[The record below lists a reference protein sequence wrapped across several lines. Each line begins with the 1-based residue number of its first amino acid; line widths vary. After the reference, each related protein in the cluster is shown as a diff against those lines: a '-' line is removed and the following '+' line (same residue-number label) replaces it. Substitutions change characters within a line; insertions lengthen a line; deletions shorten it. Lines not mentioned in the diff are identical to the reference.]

1 VTGRNAFSSNAE
13 ITVITPRRTRL
24 LRAVDLRAFQCAI
37 AEVATYNDPW
47 IAQDCVVMVP
57 THTATEQ
64 LKRTLEILSFTPD
77 NPKQQTTNTG
87 SQLLAWPHFVTRR
100 AWYTLMHGRL
110 KNPPRLLTDV
120 AREVLLQSAS
130 EDTIRSGVE
139 PPFEVRPGLLP
150 EILTFYD
157 ILRRQHKT
165 VNAFERVVTEQLE
178 RDVALDRGARRLLEQ
193 TRFLVSVFRHFEQK
207 IEESDG
213 LDEHALRALL
223 LTDPCLQPVRH
234 VVVTVPDQAASENG
248 LWPADFDLLT
258 RLPGLER
265 VDVIATEQMLQS
277 GLLERI
283 RERLPGI
290 EEEQCSRVTEPTP
303 VRLMMADGKRCRV
316 VRDREEELIAVAK
329 DVKWARQDGPQSA
342 GGFDIA
348 DDSTAVVF
356 QRPLPYLYVAKQ
368 AFGACGVPF
377 ETFDSLPLAAEPY
390 AAALDLVFEC
400 IASKFA
406 RSDLVALLR
415 SPHFKFLVDESAVT
429 QEEVS
434 ALDRQLAQFPYDDV
448 PIELKRLLREPPAEP
463 APEHDL
469 TRRAARAAL
478 EIVDELTRLA
488 SRDRTSRLV
497 TNVLAFLTK
506 HASVCDETDSV
517 GRRLLQVRATIHEVL
532 HDLRSAH
539 VSHYD
544 PESDLAE
551 IWASIRVWIERRA
564 VQLES
569 DQGGVQL
576 VDAQAACYGCFTSVT
591 IVGLIENDWPQQR
604 SRSIFYP
611 SLMLEQLFQSSS
623 VSPDSSQ
630 VARNRAE
637 RARFRD
643 LLGLATDQLRL
654 SSFTLDHLDQDA
666 LVNPSTFIE
675 NLEALPDTEV
685 SPVEEKRPPVLIK
698 IDEALMLGTVDPSVV
713 QEEVATWLSLRLE
726 SRDLSESKRSFRH
739 EDQSEGITFSPTRVE
754 RYLACPFKYFA
765 GEELGLEEERE
776 EFSRVSPLERG
787 TWLHEILDEFYKAW
801 QSDGRGAINDENI
814 DLALDHCVGV
824 MEKVLTA
831 QPLPQAE
838 RALERSLFLGSIAKR
853 GLIERV
859 LRFDAEQSVAVVDR
873 LLEHKLKGKFNF
885 KSSSGTRSVSL
896 HGKVD
901 RIDLLPDH
909 TFRVVDYKLGRAPKR
924 NLAVQLPIYAVCSE
938 QDLADRPDGPW
949 KIKDARYL
957 ALKKEGLVEPMV
969 GRGMTLPEALDDGQQ
984 RFLDAVDGI
993 LQREFPVRPAER
1005 FNCRYCGYSTV
1016 CRKAYVEDS

>member
-1 VTGRNAFSSNAE
+1 M
-13 ITVITPRRTRL
+13 ITPRRTRL
-24 LRAVDLRAFQCAI
+24 LRAVDLRAFQRAI
-37 AEVATYNDPW
+37 AEVASYNDPW
-47 IAQDCVVMVP
+47 TAQDCVVMVP
-57 THTATEQ
+57 THVATEQ
-64 LKRTLEILSFTPD
+64 LKRTLEYLSFIPD
-77 NPKQQTTNTG
+77 NPKQHATDTG
-87 SQLLAWPHFVTRR
+87 SQLIAWPHFVTRR

-110 KNPPRLLTDV
+110 KNPLRLLTDV
-120 AREVLLQSAS
+120 EREVLLQSAS

-223 LTDPCLQPVRH
+223 LTNPCLQPVRH

-290 EEEQCSRVTEPTP
+290 EEEQCSRLTDPTP
-303 VRLMMADGKRCRV
+303 VRLMMVDGKRCRV

-329 DVKWARQDGPQSA
+329 DVKWARQDGPES
-342 GGFDIA
+342 GDGVDIA

-356 QRPLPYLYVAKQ
+356 QRPLPYLYLAKQ

-377 ETFDSLPLAAEPY
+377 ETFDALPLAAEPY
-390 AAALDLVFEC
+390 AAALDLVFAC
-400 IASKFA
+400 TASKFA
-406 RSDLVALLR
+406 RADLVALLR

-429 QEEVS
+429 YEEVS
-434 ALDRQLAQFPYDDV
+434 ALDRHLAQFPYDDV

-463 APEHDL
+463 SPDHDL
-469 TRRAARAAL
+469 TQRAARAAL
-478 EIVDELTRLA
+478 KAVEELTHLA
-488 SRDRTSRLV
+488 SGGRTS
-497 TNVLAFLTK
+497 VLLTSVLQFLTN
-506 HASVCDETDSV
+506 HATVYDGTDSV
-517 GRRLLQVRATIHEVL
+517 DRRLLQVRATIHGVL
-532 HDLRSAH
+532 HDLGSAH
-539 VSHYD
+539 VSHHD
-544 PESDLAE
+544 PESDLGE
-551 IWASIRVWIERRA
+551 VWANIRVWIERRA

-576 VDAQAACYGCFTSVT
+576 LDAQAACYGCFSSVT
-591 IVGLIENDWPQQR
+591 IVGLIEKDWPQQR

-611 SLMLEQLFQSSS
+611 SLMLEQLFQSSP
-623 VSPDSSQ
+623 VSEKPPESSQ

-643 LLGLATDQLRL
+643 LLGLSNDQLRL
-654 SSFTLDHLDQDA
+654 SIFTLDHLDQDA

-675 NLEALPDTEV
+675 NLETLPGTEV
-685 SPVEEKRPPVLIK
+685 SPVDEEARHPVRIK

-713 QEEVATWLSLRLE
+713 QEEVAEWLSLRLA
-726 SRDLSESKRSFRH
+726 SNDLSESKRSFSH

-787 TWLHEILDEFYKAW
+787 TWLHEILEEFYKDW
-801 QSDGRGAINDENI
+801 RGAINDENI
-814 DLALDHCVGV
+814 DLALDRCAGV
-824 MEKVLTA
+824 MEKVLTTHKTA
-831 QPLPQAE
+831 QSLPQAE
-838 RALERSLFLGSIAKR
+838 RTLERSLFLGSIAKR
-853 GLIERV
+853 GLIDRV
-859 LRFDAEQSVAVVDR
+859 LRFDAEQGLAVVDR
-873 LLEHKLKGKFNF
+873 LLEHKLKGKFKF

-896 HGKVD
+896 RGVVD

-909 TFRVVDYKLGRAPKR
+909 TFRVVDYKLGQAPNPK
-924 NLAVQLPIYAVCSE
+924 LAVQLPIYAVCSE

-949 KIKDARYL
+949 KVKDAYYL
-957 ALKKEGLVEPMV
+957 AFKKERLEAPMV
-969 GRGMTLPEALDDGQQ
+969 KKGELEQALDDGQQ

-993 LQREFPVRPAER
+993 SQQEFPVRPAEP
-1005 FNCRYCGYSTV
+1005 FNCKYCGYSTV
-1016 CRKAYVEDS
+1016 CRKEYVEDS

>member
-1 VTGRNAFSSNAE
+1 MPGRNAFSSNAE

-24 LRAVDLRAFQCAI
+24 LRAVDLRAFQRAI
-37 AEVATYNDPW
+37 AAVATYNDPW
-47 IAQDCVVMVP
+47 TAQDCVVMVS
-57 THTATEQ
+57 THAATEQ
-64 LKRTLEILSFTPD
+64 LKRTLEYLSFIPD
-77 NPKQQTTNTG
+77 NSQQQTTDTG
-87 SQLLAWPHFVTRR
+87 SQLIAWPHFVTRR

-120 AREVLLQSAS
+120 EREVLIQSAS
-130 EDTIRSGVE
+130 EDTRRSGVK

-157 ILRRQHKT
+157 TLRRQHKT
-165 VNAFERVVTEQLE
+165 VNGFERVVTEQLE
-178 RDVALDRGARRLLEQ
+178 RDVELDRGARRLLEQ
-193 TRFLVSVFRHFEQK
+193 TRFLVSVFRDFEQK

-223 LTDPCLQPVRH
+223 LTNPCLQPVRH

-248 LWPADFDLLT
+248 LWPTDFDLLT
-258 RLPGLER
+258 RLPDLER

-303 VRLMMADGKRCRV
+303 VRLMMADKKRCRV

-329 DVKWARQDGPQSA
+329 DVKWARQDGPQSD
-342 GGFDIA
+342 GGVDIA

-390 AAALDLVFEC
+390 AAALDLLFEC
-400 IASKFA
+400 IASEFA
-406 RSDLVALLR
+406 RADLVALLR
-415 SPHFKFLVDESAVT
+415 SPHFTFLVDESAVT
-429 QEEVS
+429 HEEVS

-448 PIELKRLLREPPAEP
+448 PIEKKLLLREPPAEP
-463 APEHDL
+463 PPDHDL
-469 TRRAARAAL
+469 TQRAARAAL
-478 EIVDELTRLA
+478 KIVEELTRLA
-488 SRDRTSRLV
+488 SPGRTS
-497 TNVLAFLTK
+497 VLLTSVLKFLTN
-506 HASVCDETDSV
+506 HATVYDETDSV
-517 GRRLLQVRATIHEVL
+517 DRRLLQVRATIHEVL

-539 VSHYD
+539 VSHHD
-544 PESDLAE
+544 PESDLDEVRAN
-551 IWASIRVWIERRA
+551 IRVWIERRA

-576 VDAQAACYGCFTSVT
+576 VDAQAACYGWFTSVT
-591 IVGLIENDWPQQR
+591 IVGLIEKDWPQQR

-623 VSPDSSQ
+623 VSEKPPESSQ

-643 LLGLATDQLRL
+643 LLGLSTDQLRL

-666 LVNPSTFIE
+666 LVNLSTFIE
-675 NLEALPDTEV
+675 NLEDDVRLVD
-685 SPVEEKRPPVLIK
+685 EEARPPVRIK

-713 QEEVATWLSLRLE
+713 QEEAATWLSLRLATN
-726 SRDLSESKRSFRH
+726 DLSESKRSLSH
-739 EDQSEGITFSPTRVE
+739 ENGPEGRTFSPTRVE

-765 GEELGLEEERE
+765 DRVLELEEERE
-776 EFSRVSPLERG
+776 ELSRVSPLERG
-787 TWLHEILDEFYKAW
+787 TWLHEILQEFYKNW
-801 QSDGRGAINDENI
+801 RGPINDENI
-814 DLALDHCVGV
+814 DLALERCAGV
-824 MEKVLTA
+824 VEKVLTEHETA

-853 GLIERV
+853 GLIDRV
-859 LRFDAEQSVAVVDR
+859 LRFEAEQGLAVVDR
-873 LLEHKLKGKFNF
+873 LLEHELKGKFKF

-896 HGKVD
+896 RGFVD
-901 RIDLLPDH
+901 RIDLLQDRS
-909 TFRVVDYKLGRAPKR
+909 FRVVDYKLGLAPNPK
-924 NLAVQLPIYAVCSE
+924 LAVQLPIYAVCSE
-938 QDLADRPDGPW
+938 QALAEIRTDGPW
-949 KIKDARYL
+949 KIGGAQYL
-957 ALKKEGLVEPMV
+957 AFKKEGLAAPM
-969 GRGMTLPEALDDGQQ
+969 GKKGALKQALDDGQQ

-993 LQREFPVRPAER
+993 SQREFPVRPAEP
-1005 FNCRYCGYSTV
+1005 FNCKYCGYSTV
-1016 CRKAYVEDS
+1016 CRKKDVEDS

>member
-1 VTGRNAFSSNAE
+1 M
-13 ITVITPRRTRL
+13 VITPRRTRL
-24 LRAVDLRAFQCAI
+24 LRAVDLHAFQRAI

-47 IAQDCVVMVP
+47 TAQDCVVVVP
-57 THTATEQ
+57 THAATEQ
-64 LKRTLEILSFTPD
+64 LKRTLEYLSFTPD
-77 NPKQQTTNTG
+77 NPKQKTAVAG
-87 SQLLAWPHFVTRR
+87 SHLIAWPHFVTRR

-110 KNPPRLLTDV
+110 KSPPRLLTDV
-120 AREVLLQSAS
+120 EREVLIQSAS
-130 EDTIRSGVE
+130 EDTIRSGVK

-165 VNAFERVVTEQLE
+165 VNGFERVVTEQLE
-178 RDVALDRGARRLLEQ
+178 RDVELDRGARRLLEQ
-193 TRFLVSVFRHFEQK
+193 TRFLVSVFRNFEQK

-223 LTDPCLQPVRH
+223 LTNPCLQPVRH

-258 RLPGLER
+258 RLPDLER

-290 EEEQCSRVTEPTP
+290 EEEQCSRVPEPTP
-303 VRLMMADGKRCRV
+303 VRLMMADKKRCRI

-329 DVKWARQDGPQSA
+329 DVKWARQDGPQSD
-342 GGFDIA
+342 GGVDIA

-406 RSDLVALLR
+406 QSDLVSLLR

-429 QEEVS
+429 HEEVS
-434 ALDRQLAQFPYDDV
+434 ALDRQLAQFPYGDV
-448 PIELKRLLREPPAEP
+448 PIELKRLLTTD
-463 APEHDL
+463 HNL

-517 GRRLLQVRATIHEVL
+517 DRRLLQVRATIHEVL
-532 HDLRSAH
+532 HDLRTAH
-539 VSHYD
+539 VSHHD
-544 PESDLAE
+544 PEADLAE
-551 IWASIRVWIERRA
+551 VWANIQVWIERRA

-576 VDAQAACYGCFTSVT
+576 LDAQAACYGSFTSVT
-591 IVGLIENDWPQQR
+591 IVGLIEKDWPQQR

-611 SLMLEQLFQSSS
+611 SSMLEQLFQSSS

-643 LLGLATDQLRL
+643 LLGLSTDQLRL

-675 NLEALPDTEV
+675 NLEVEV
-685 SPVEEKRPPVLIK
+685 RLVDEEAPSTRIK

-713 QEEVATWLSLRLE
+713 QGEAATWLSLRLATN
-726 SRDLSESKRSFRH
+726 DLSESKRSFRH
-739 EDQSEGITFSPTRVE
+739 ENGPEGIRFSPTGVE

-765 GEELGLEEERE
+765 DKVLKLEEERE
-776 EFSRVSPLERG
+776 ELSRVSPLEQG
-787 TWLHEILDEFYKAW
+787 NWLHKILQEFYKNW
-801 QSDGRGAINDENI
+801 PEPINHENI
-814 DLALDHCVGV
+814 DLALERCAGV
-824 MEKVLTA
+824 VEKVLTEHETA
-831 QPLPQAE
+831 QLLPQAE
-838 RALERSLFLGSIAKR
+838 RALERSRFLGSIAKR
-853 GLIERV
+853 GLIDRV
-859 LRFDAEQSVAVVDR
+859 LRFDAEQDLAVVDR
-873 LLEHKLKGKFNF
+873 LLEHELKDKFKF

-896 HGKVD
+896 RAFVD
-901 RIDLLPDH
+901 RIDLLQDN
-909 TFRVVDYKLGRAPKR
+909 TFRVVDYKLGLAPNR

-938 QDLADRPDGPW
+938 QTLADRPDGPW
-949 KIKDARYL
+949 KIGDAQYL
-957 ALKKEGLVEPMV
+957 AFKKEGLAESMV
-969 GRGMTLPEALDDGQQ
+969 GRGKTLTEALDDGQQ

-993 LQREFPVRPAER
+993 FQREFPVRPAEP
-1005 FNCRYCGYSTV
+1005 FNCKYCGYSTV
-1016 CRKAYVEDS
+1016 CRKKDVEDS

>member
-1 VTGRNAFSSNAE
+1 M
-13 ITVITPRRTRL
+13 VITPRRTRL
-24 LRAVDLRAFQCAI
+24 LRADDLRAFQRAI

-47 IAQDCVVMVP
+47 TAQDCVVMVP
-57 THTATEQ
+57 THAATEQ
-64 LKRTLEILSFTPD
+64 LKRTLEYLSFTPD
-77 NPKQQTTNTG
+77 NPKQKTAVAG
-87 SQLLAWPHFVTRR
+87 SHLIAWPHFVTRR
-100 AWYTLMHGRL
+100 TWYTLMHGRL
-110 KNPPRLLTDV
+110 KSPPRLLTDV
-120 AREVLLQSAS
+120 EREVLIQSAS
-130 EDTIRSGVE
+130 EDTIRSGVK

-165 VNAFERVVTEQLE
+165 VNGFERVVTEQLE
-178 RDVALDRGARRLLEQ
+178 RDVELDRGARRLLEQ
-193 TRFLVSVFRHFEQK
+193 TRFLVSVFRNFEQK
-207 IEESDG
+207 IEGSDG
-213 LDEHALRALL
+213 LDEHALRSLL
-223 LTDPCLQPVRH
+223 LTNPCLQPVRH

-258 RLPGLER
+258 RLPDLER

-290 EEEQCSRVTEPTP
+290 EEEQCSRVPEPTP
-303 VRLMMADGKRCRV
+303 VRLMMADKKRCRI

-329 DVKWARQDGPQSA
+329 DVKWARQDGPQSD
-342 GGFDIA
+342 GGVDIA

-406 RSDLVALLR
+406 LSDLVALLR

-429 QEEVS
+429 HEEVS
-434 ALDRQLAQFPYDDV
+434 ALDRQLAQFPYGDV
-448 PIELKRLLREPPAEP
+448 PIELKRLLTTD
-463 APEHDL
+463 HNL

-517 GRRLLQVRATIHEVL
+517 DRRLLQVRATIHEVL
-532 HDLRSAH
+532 HDLRTAH
-539 VSHYD
+539 VSHHD
-544 PESDLAE
+544 PEADLAE
-551 IWASIRVWIERRA
+551 VWANIRVWIERRA

-576 VDAQAACYGCFTSVT
+576 LDAQAACYGSFTSVT
-591 IVGLIENDWPQQR
+591 IVGLIEKDWPQQR

-643 LLGLATDQLRL
+643 LLGLSTDQLRL

-675 NLEALPDTEV
+675 NLEVEV
-685 SPVEEKRPPVLIK
+685 SEVDEEAPSTRIK

-713 QEEVATWLSLRLE
+713 QEDAATWLSLRLATN
-726 SRDLSESKRSFRH
+726 DLSESKRSLSH
-739 EDQSEGITFSPTRVE
+739 ENGSEGITFSPTGVE

-765 GEELGLEEERE
+765 DHVLELEEERE
-776 EFSRVSPLERG
+776 ELSRVSPLDRG
-787 TWLHEILDEFYKAW
+787 TWLHKILQEFYKNW
-801 QSDGRGAINDENI
+801 RGPINDENI
-814 DLALDHCVGV
+814 DLALERCAGEV
-824 MEKVLTA
+824 EEVLTKHKTA
-831 QPLPQAE
+831 KPLPQAE
-838 RALERSLFLGSIAKR
+838 RALERSHFLGSIAKR
-853 GLIERV
+853 GLIDRV
-859 LRFDAEQSVAVVDR
+859 LRFDAEQGLAVVHR
-873 LLEHKLKGKFNF
+873 LLEHELQGKFKF

-896 HGKVD
+896 HAFVD
-901 RIDLLPDH
+901 RIELLQDH
-909 TFRVVDYKLGRAPKR
+909 TFRVVDYKLGPAPNR

-938 QDLADRPDGPW
+938 QALAEIRDDGPW
-949 KIKDARYL
+949 KIGNAQYL
-957 ALKKEGLVEPMV
+957 AFKKEGLAESMV
-969 GRGMTLPEALDDGQQ
+969 GRGKTLTEALDDGQQ

-993 LQREFPVRPAER
+993 FQREFPVRPAEP
-1005 FNCRYCGYSTV
+1005 FNCKYCGYSTV
-1016 CRKAYVEDS
+1016 CRKKDVEDS

>member
-1 VTGRNAFSSNAE
+1 MTGRNAFSSNAE
-13 ITVITPRRTRL
+13 IMVITPRRTRL
-24 LRAVDLRAFQCAI
+24 LRADDLRAFQRAI

-47 IAQDCVVMVP
+47 TAQDCVVMVP
-57 THTATEQ
+57 THAATEQ
-64 LKRTLEILSFTPD
+64 LKRTLEYLSFTPD
-77 NPKQQTTNTG
+77 NPKQKTTDSR
-87 SQLLAWPHFVTRR
+87 SQLIAWPHFVTRR

-110 KNPPRLLTDV
+110 KSPPRLLTDV
-120 AREVLLQSAS
+120 EREVLIQSAS
-130 EDTIRSGVE
+130 EDTIRSGVK

-157 ILRRQHKT
+157 TLRRQHKT
-165 VNAFERVVTEQLE
+165 VNGFERVVTEQLE
-178 RDVALDRGARRLLEQ
+178 RDVELDRGARRLLEQ
-193 TRFLVSVFRHFEQK
+193 TRFLVSVFRDFEQK

-223 LTDPCLQPVRH
+223 LTNPCLQPVRH

-248 LWPADFDLLT
+248 LWPTDFDLLT
-258 RLPGLER
+258 RLPDLER
-265 VDVIATEQMLQS
+265 VDVIATKEMLQS
-277 GLLERI
+277 GLFERI

-290 EEEQCSRVTEPTP
+290 EEEQCSRVTDPTP
-303 VRLMMADGKRCRV
+303 VRLMMVDKKRCRV
-316 VRDREEELIAVAK
+316 VRDREEELIAVAR
-329 DVKWARQDGPQSA
+329 DVKWARQDRPQSD

-415 SPHFKFLVDESAVT
+415 SPHFTFLVDESAVT
-429 QEEVS
+429 HEEVS

-448 PIELKRLLREPPAEP
+448 PIELKRLLGESPTEP
-463 APEHDL
+463 ATDHDL

-478 EIVDELTRLA
+478 EIVDKLTRLA

-506 HASVCDETDSV
+506 HASVWDETDSV

-539 VSHYD
+539 VSHHD

-551 IWASIRVWIERRA
+551 VWANIRVWIERRA

-591 IVGLIENDWPQQR
+591 IVGLIEKDWPQQR

-623 VSPDSSQ
+623 VSDKPPDTSQ

-637 RARFRD
+637 HARFQD
-643 LLGLATDQLRL
+643 LLGLSTDQLRL

-675 NLEALPDTEV
+675 NLEAEV
-685 SPVEEKRPPVLIK
+685 SPVDEEAPSKRIK
-698 IDEALMLGTVDPSVV
+698 IDEALMLGTVDLSVV
-713 QEEVATWLSLRLE
+713 QEEAATWLSLRLATN
-726 SRDLSESKRSFRH
+726 DLSESKRSFSH
-739 EDQSEGITFSPTRVE
+739 EEGSEGITFSPTGVE

-765 GEELGLEEERE
+765 DHVLELEEERE
-776 EFSRVSPLERG
+776 ELSRVSPLERG
-787 TWLHEILDEFYKAW
+787 TWLHEILEEFYKDW
-801 QSDGRGAINDENI
+801 RGAINDENI
-814 DLALDHCVGV
+814 DLALERCAGV
-824 MEKVLTA
+824 VEKVLTTHKTA

-853 GLIERV
+853 GLIDRV
-859 LRFDAEQSVAVVDR
+859 LRFDAEQGLAVVDR
-873 LLEHKLKGKFNF
+873 LLEHKLKGKFKF

-896 HGKVD
+896 RGVVD
-901 RIDLLPDH
+901 RIDLLSDH
-909 TFRVVDYKLGRAPKR
+909 TFRVVDYKLGPAPNR
-924 NLAVQLPIYAVCSE
+924 NLAVQLPIYAACSE

-949 KIKDARYL
+949 KIGDAHYL
-957 ALKKEGLVEPMV
+957 AFKKEGLAESMV
-969 GRGMTLPEALDDGQQ
+969 GRGKALTEALDDGQQ

-993 LQREFPVRPAER
+993 SQREFPVRPAEP
-1005 FNCRYCGYSTV
+1005 FNCKYCGYSTV
-1016 CRKAYVEDS
+1016 CRKEYVEDS